1 MNHKNNMNHINNKL
15 SLFIPIVEKNV
26 ANENYFKFIFNNLNI
41 GSVKRVDFIEKENNY
56 QAFVHF
62 YNWYQNMA
70 VNNLHQRILEN
81 NGEGEGRVVYDDPKY
96 WILRK
101 NNNPI
106 PDNYALEI
114 TNIKNLQ
121 EKNYQEMSNTIN
133 QQESSIKQ
141 LNWWIKLHEANI
153 SYLTNE
159 IKEFKKSQNYSEC

>member
-1 MNHKNNMNHINNKL
+1 MSHINNMNHINNNL
-15 SLFIPIVEKNV
+15 SIFIPVVEKNV
-26 ANENYFKFIFNNLNI
+26 AYEKYFTLIFHNLNL
-41 GSVKRVDFIEKENNY
+41 GYVKRVDFIEKENNY

-62 YNWYQNMA
+62 HEWYKNMA

-114 TNIKNLQ
+114 SNIKNLQ
-121 EKNYQEMSNTIN
+121 EKIYQDLNNTIN
-133 QQESSIKQ
+133 QQELSIKQ

-153 SYLTNE
+153 GYLTNE
-159 IKEFKKSQNYSEC
+159 IKELKKVKNYSEC